1 MTPKPHPVWK
11 FLQAFSRIMTT
22 LLFDLKVYGAHR
34 VPREGGVLL
43 VSNHQSYLD
52 PVLLGVRLK
61 RPLSYMAKS
70 ELFKH
75 RAFAW
80 LIRSLGAFPVK
91 QGAGDVGA
99 MKETIARLHEGRALN
114 IFPEGSRTENG
125 ELLPIEKGVGLV
137 IRKAKVPVVPVVIDG
152 SFGAWPRKNKLPRPH
167 PIRILYGRPL
177 DLSSMNREQVIE
189 TIDRKFR
196 EMFAELRE
204 GRVPLDHRE
213 R

>member
-1 MTPKPHPVWK
+1 MKPHPVWK

-34 VPREGGVLL
+34 VPAEGGVLI

-52 PVLLGVRLK
+52 PVLLGVRLH

-70 ELFKH
+70 ELFTH
-75 RAFAW
+75 WAFAW

-99 MKETIARLHEGRALN
+99 VKETIARLQEGRALN
-114 IFPEGSRTENG
+114 IYPEGSRTDNG

-137 IRKAKVPVVPVVIDG
+137 IRKAKVPVVPAVIHG
-152 SFGAWPRKNKLPRPH
+152 SYDAWPKENKFPRPF

-177 DLSSMNREQVIE
+177 DLSSMDREQIIE
-189 TIDRKFR
+189 TIDRTLR
-196 EMFAELRE
+196 EMFVELRE
-204 GRVPLDHRE
+204 GRVPLDHRDT
-213 R
+213 

>member
-1 MTPKPHPVWK
+1 MKPHPVWK
-11 FLQAFSRIMTT
+11 FLQAICRVATT
-22 LLFDLKVYGAHR
+22 LAFDLKVYGAHR
-34 VPREGGVLL
+34 VPQEGGVLL

-99 MKETIARLHEGRALN
+99 MKETIARLQEGRAL
-114 IFPEGSRTENG
+114 
-125 ELLPIEKGVGLV
+125 
-137 IRKAKVPVVPVVIDG
+137 
-152 SFGAWPRKNKLPRPH
+152 
-167 PIRILYGRPL
+167 
-177 DLSSMNREQVIE
+177 
-189 TIDRKFR
+189 
-196 EMFAELRE
+196 
-204 GRVPLDHRE
+204 
-213 R
+213 